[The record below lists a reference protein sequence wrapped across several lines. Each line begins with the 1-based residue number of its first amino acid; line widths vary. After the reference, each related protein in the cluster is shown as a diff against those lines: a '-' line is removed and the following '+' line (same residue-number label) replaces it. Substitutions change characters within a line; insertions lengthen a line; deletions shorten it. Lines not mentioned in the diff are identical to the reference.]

1 MAIKELFYDNR
12 PQVLLDPLASQ
23 RIDPRFKYTRG
34 STGTYVDVNGIIQ
47 TASANE
53 PRFNYDL
60 VTGESLGLL
69 LEEERTNL
77 FTSSNFTQSAPTAI
91 PTNWF
96 SWNPLTFLTSQT
108 LSPDGVSV
116 GLFHGSINI
125 NGGGIR
131 KDLTGLT
138 AGGTYYLSYYVKGL
152 TTGELTYFTNN
163 NSKGTTTGTTLEAT
177 NRAWFAATKV
187 RFSCGNLNGTGAGG
201 ASTVALTTDWRRVGA
216 VVKAD
221 SAGSARIIISNNV
234 FDVGTGNGDEGGTWM
249 VWGAQFEAGSF
260 STSYITTTG
269 STVTRAQ
276 DLLSVETPLPATG
289 SIYIDARAIGAEE
302 NDTLLSLKNDSNDKI
317 DLAYLSNTA
326 TYNSLALIANYDG
339 VSKSSLPLPVPTT
352 DRERNIITYGA
363 NNYQYGRDSSR
374 FAPSLSSSVPTNLN
388 KLSIGHDAVDPTKA
402 FNGYIN
408 TVYAWSGE
416 LTREVAEALVRGE
429 IDPINADTYNPTGP
443 AGSLALVINT
453 QGAAANG
460 EKTFTLPAESVA
472 TDNDIV
478 ITWGDG
484 AESGLDGA
492 AAELGAI
499 GLTHDYPSAGI
510 YPVWVE
516 GKMQNIKYNNISN
529 ADDLLL
535 IAAWGTGD
543 TLTSPSTMNG
553 AFYGCGQMDFSSSA
567 RNTNRPNTSAV
578 TDWTNAFR
586 DCSSITGTFPSFDF
600 TAATTFSST
609 WRGCSS
615 LASVPAIFVAD
626 GDVTQNVTSFG
637 DAWRGCSSLTS
648 FPLINTSS
656 GTSFSDA
663 WSGCNSLTSFP
674 LINTSSGTSFS
685 FAWYGCNSL
694 TSFPLINTLSGISFG
709 GAWQSCNSLTSFPL
723 INTSSGTSFSLAWR
737 DCSSLTSFPLIDTSS
752 GTNFSFAWYNCNS
765 LASFPLINTSSGT
778 NFSNAWY
785 NCSSLTSFPLINTSS
800 GTNFSLAWN
809 GCSSLTSF
817 PLIDTS
823 SGTNFSFAW
832 YNCNSLTSFPLINT
846 SSGTNFS
853 NAWYN
858 CSSLT
863 SFPLINTSSGT
874 NFSLAWNGCSSL
886 TSFPLIDTS
895 SGTNFSFAW
904 YNCNSLA
911 SFPLINTSSG
921 TNFSFAWYN
930 CSSLTDF
937 PAGFFDSWAGTPVNQ
952 CFYLTWDG
960 CSSLTATSVDNIL
973 VSIAASNVSAPS
985 GTGTHDKKITIDYDG
1000 TTLLGTT
1007 ATAIATLKSRNW
1019 DIYLNGVEQ

>member
-12 PQVLLDPLASQ
+12 PRVLLDPRASQ
-23 RIDPRFKYTRG
+23 RIDPRFTFTRN
-34 STGTYVDVNGIIQ
+34 SIGTFVDGNGIVQ

-53 PRFNYDL
+53 PRFDHDP

-69 LEEERTNL
+69 LENQSTNYKKQSSDL
-77 FTSSNFTQSAPTAI
+77 TDTTSGSWASGATNMTRVNETINGPAGLQQYTKITAI
-91 PTNWF
+91 PGN
-96 SWNPLTFLTSQT
+96 NKIIGGLTFMPSNNGDDVV
-108 LSPDGVSV
+108 LSIYIQRGNLD
-116 GLFHGSINI
+116 
-125 NGGGIR
+125 
-131 KDLTGLT
+131 
-138 AGGTYYLSYYVKGL
+138 
-152 TTGELTYFTNN
+152 YF
-163 NSKGTTTGTTLEAT
+163 
-177 NRAWFAATKV
+177 WFAKQHQNSS
-187 RFSCGNLNGTGAGG
+187 FSPVYFDFNE
-201 ASTVALTTDWRRVGA
+201 
-216 VVKAD
+216 VKAYINYGQP
-221 SAGSARIIISNNV
+221 A
-234 FDVGTGNGDEGGTWM
+234 
-249 VWGAQFEAGSF
+249 
-260 STSYITTTG
+260 TSYIPTTS

-276 DLLSVETPLPATG
+276 DLLSVEAPLPATG
-289 SIYIDARAIGAEE
+289 SVYIDARAIDAKE

-352 DRERNIITYGA
+352 ARERNIITYGA

-429 IDPINADTYNPTGP
+429 IDAINADTYSPTGP

-453 QGAAANG
+453 QGTAANG

-478 ITWGDG
+478 IKWGDG
-484 AESGLDGA
+484 TESGLDGA

-510 YPVWVE
+510 YPVWVG

-529 ADDLLL
+529 KDDLLL
-535 IAAWGTGD
+535 IAAWGTGNM
-543 TLTSPSTMNG
+543 LTSPSTMNG
-553 AFYGCGQMDFSSSA
+553 AFYGCSQMDFSSSA

-609 WRGCSS
+609 WNGCSS

-637 DAWRGCSSLTS
+637 S
-648 FPLINTSS
+648 
-656 GTSFSDA
+656 
-663 WSGCNSLTSFP
+663 
-674 LINTSSGTSFS
+674 
-685 FAWYGCNSL
+685 
-694 TSFPLINTLSGISFG
+694 
-709 GAWQSCNSLTSFPL
+709 
-723 INTSSGTSFSLAWR
+723 AWR
-737 DCSSLTSFPLIDTSS
+737 D
-752 GTNFSFAWYNCNS
+752 
-765 LASFPLINTSSGT
+765 
-778 NFSNAWY
+778 
-785 NCSSLTSFPLINTSS
+785 CSSLTSFPLINTSS
-800 GTNFSLAWN
+800 GTNFSVAWRN
-809 GCSSLTSF
+809 CSSLTSFPLINTSSGTDFGSAWRDCSSLTSFPLINTSSGTNFTTAWSGCSSLTSFPLINTSSGTNFGNAWSGCSSLTSF

-823 SGTNFSFAW
+823 LGTNFTTAW
-832 YNCNSLTSFPLINT
+832 SGCSSLTSFPLINT

-863 SFPLINTSSGT
+863 SFPLIDTSSSTSFGVAWY
-874 NFSLAWNGCSSL
+874 NCSSLTSFPLIDTSLSTSFGNAWNGCSSL
-886 TSFPLIDTS
+886 TSFPLINTS
-895 SGTNFSFAW
+895 SGTNFGYAW
-904 YNCNSLA
+904 RDCSSLT

-921 TNFSFAWYN
+921 TDFRVAWYN

-937 PAGFFDSWAGTPVNQ
+937 PANFFDSWAATPVDE

-973 VSIAASNVSAPS
+973 VSIAASGVSAPS
-985 GTGTHDKKITIDYDG
+985 GTDTNDRKITIDYDG
-1000 TTLLGTT
+1000 TTLLSTT
-1007 ATAIATLKSRNW
+1007 VTAITTLKPRNW

>member
-12 PQVLLDPLASQ
+12 PRVLLDPRASQ
-23 RIDPRFKYTRG
+23 RIDPRFTFTRN
-34 STGTYVDVNGIIQ
+34 SIGTFVDGNGIVQ

-53 PRFNYDL
+53 PRFDHDP

-69 LEEERTNL
+69 IEESRTNKL
-77 FTSSNFTQSAPTAI
+77 PYSTAIGGTGWVKQGAAADYTTNTTEVAAPDGTFTALKWQPSALPQYLYRNVSNVGTTQSTM
-91 PTNWF
+91 
-96 SWNPLTFLTSQT
+96 
-108 LSPDGVSV
+108 SV
-116 GLFHGSINI
+116 
-125 NGGGIR
+125 
-131 KDLTGLT
+131 
-138 AGGTYYLSYYVKGL
+138 
-152 TTGELTYFTNN
+152 
-163 NSKGTTTGTTLEAT
+163 
-177 NRAWFAATKV
+177 WV
-187 RFSCGNLNGTGAGG
+187 RCPSGQTGAFFMNLFSPTQSKSGFT
-201 ASTVALTTDWRRVGA
+201 ATDQWQRFIWTFTPQSQISVYPIVPTTQSRVYYIWA
-216 VVKAD
+216 PQL
-221 SAGSARIIISNNV
+221 
-234 FDVGTGNGDEGGTWM
+234 E
-249 VWGAQFEAGSF
+249 QGSF
-260 STSYITTTG
+260 ATSYIPTTS

-276 DLLSVETPLPATG
+276 DLLSVEAPLPATG
-289 SIYIDARAIGAEE
+289 SVYIDARAIDAKE

-352 DRERNIITYGA
+352 ARERNIITYGA

-429 IDPINADTYNPTGP
+429 IDAINADTYSPTGP

-453 QGAAANG
+453 QGTAANG

-478 ITWGDG
+478 IKWGDG
-484 AESGLDGA
+484 TESGLDGA

-510 YPVWVE
+510 YPVWVG

-529 ADDLLL
+529 KNDLLL
-535 IAAWGTGD
+535 IAAWGTGNM
-543 TLTSPSTMNG
+543 LTSPSTMNG
-553 AFYGCGQMDFSSSA
+553 AFYGCSQMDFSSSA

-609 WRGCSS
+609 WNGCSS

-626 GDVTQNVTSFG
+626 GDVTQNVTNF
-637 DAWRGCSSLTS
+637 T
-648 FPLINTSS
+648 T
-656 GTSFSDA
+656 
-663 WSGCNSLTSFP
+663 
-674 LINTSSGTSFS
+674 
-685 FAWYGCNSL
+685 
-694 TSFPLINTLSGISFG
+694 
-709 GAWQSCNSLTSFPL
+709 
-723 INTSSGTSFSLAWR
+723 AWR
-737 DCSSLTSFPLIDTSS
+737 D
-752 GTNFSFAWYNCNS
+752 
-765 LASFPLINTSSGT
+765 
-778 NFSNAWY
+778 
-785 NCSSLTSFPLINTSS
+785 CSSLTSFPLINTSS
-800 GTNFSLAWN
+800 GTNFSVAWRN
-809 GCSSLTSF
+809 CSSLTSFPLINTSSGTDFGSAWRDCSSLTSFPLINTSSGTNFTTAWSGCSSLTSFPLINTSSGTNFGNAWSGCSSLTSF

-823 SGTNFSFAW
+823 LGTNFTTAW
-832 YNCNSLTSFPLINT
+832 SGCSSLTSFPLINT

-863 SFPLINTSSGT
+863 SFPLIVTSSSTSFGT
-874 NFSLAWNGCSSL
+874 AWYNCSSLTSFPLIDTSSSTSFGNAWNGCSSL
-886 TSFPLIDTS
+886 TSFPLI
-895 SGTNFSFAW
+895 
-904 YNCNSLA
+904 
-911 SFPLINTSSG
+911 NTSSG
-921 TNFSFAWYN
+921 TNFGSAWRDCSSLTSFPLINTFSGTDFRVAWYN

-937 PAGFFDSWAGTPVNQ
+937 PANFFDSWAATPVDE

-985 GTGTHDKKITIDYDG
+985 GTGTHDKKITIDYDS
-1000 TTLLGTT
+1000 TTLLSTT

>member
-12 PQVLLDPLASQ
+12 PRVLLDPRASQ
-23 RIDPRFKYTRG
+23 RIDPRFTFTRD
-34 STGTYVDVNGIIQ
+34 SVGTFVDDSGIVQ

-53 PRFNYDL
+53 PRFDHNP

-69 LEEERTNL
+69 LENQSTNYKKQSSDL
-77 FTSSNFTQSAPTAI
+77 TDTTSGSWASGATNMTRVNETINGPAGLQQYTKITAI
-91 PTNWF
+91 PGN
-96 SWNPLTFLTSQT
+96 NKIIGGLTFMPSNNGDDVVLSIYIQRGNLDYFWFAKQHQNSSFSPVYFDFNEVKAYINYGQPGLTVPPGDCT
-108 LSPDGVSV
+108 IKDL
-116 GLFHGSINI
+116 
-125 NGGGIR
+125 GGGWFYLAFTVKEKGPGASQRMMLIPLNE
-131 KDLTGLT
+131 KYPTTSGSGVPT
-138 AGGTYYLSYYVKGL
+138 A
-152 TTGELTYFTNN
+152 
-163 NSKGTTTGTTLEAT
+163 TGTTEYYYA
-177 NRAWFAATKV
+177 
-187 RFSCGNLNGTGAGG
+187 
-201 ASTVALTTDWRRVGA
+201 
-216 VVKAD
+216 
-221 SAGSARIIISNNV
+221 
-234 FDVGTGNGDEGGTWM
+234 
-249 VWGAQFEAGSF
+249 WGAQCEHLKKRP
-260 STSYITTTG
+260 TSYIPTAT
-269 STVTRAQ
+269 SAVTRAQ
-276 DLLSVETPLPATG
+276 DLVSVETPLPATG
-289 SIYIDARAIGAEE
+289 SIYIDARAISANE
-302 NDTLLSLKNDSNDKI
+302 NDTLLSLKNDSNDKV

-374 FAPSLSSSVPTNLN
+374 FAPSLSSSVPTGLN

-416 LTREVAEALVRGE
+416 LTPEVAKALVRGE
-429 IDPINADTYNPTGP
+429 IDAINADTYDPTGP

-484 AESGLDGA
+484 TESGLDGA

-510 YPVWVE
+510 YPVSVE
-516 GKMQNIKYNNISN
+516 GKMQNIKYNNNISN
-529 ADDLLL
+529 KDDLLL
-535 IAAWGTGD
+535 IAAWGTD
-543 TLTSPSTMNG
+543 DMLTSPSTMNG
-553 AFYGCGQMDFSSSA
+553 AFFGCSQMDFSSSA

-600 TAATTFSST
+600 TAATAFSST

-626 GDVTQNVTSFG
+626 GDVTQNVTSFSN
-637 DAWRGCSSLTS
+637 AWNGCNSFTSFPLINTSSGTIFGNAWNGCSSLTS

-656 GTSFSDA
+656 GTSFDS
-663 WSGCNSLTSFP
+663 T
-674 LINTSSGTSFS
+674 
-685 FAWYGCNSL
+685 
-694 TSFPLINTLSGISFG
+694 
-709 GAWQSCNSLTSFPL
+709 
-723 INTSSGTSFSLAWR
+723 WR
-737 DCSSLTSFPLIDTSS
+737 D
-752 GTNFSFAWYNCNS
+752 
-765 LASFPLINTSSGT
+765 
-778 NFSNAWY
+778 
-785 NCSSLTSFPLINTSS
+785 CSSLTSFPLINTSS
-800 GTNFSLAWN
+800 GTNFLQAWY
-809 GCSSLTSF
+809 GCSGLTSF
-817 PLIDTS
+817 PLINTS
-823 SGTNFSFAW
+823 SGTSFDSTW
-832 YNCNSLTSFPLINT
+832 RDCSSLTSFPLINT

-853 NAWYN
+853 NAWN
-858 CSSLT
+858 GCSSLT

-874 NFSLAWNGCSSL
+874 GFGSAWRDCSSLTSFPLINTSSGTIFGNAWNGCSSLTSFPLIITSLGTSFSGAWNGCSSL

-895 SGTNFSFAW
+895 SSTNFGDAW
-904 YNCNSLA
+904 D
-911 SFPLINTSSG
+911 G
-921 TNFSFAWYN
+921 

-937 PAGFFDSWAGTPVNQ
+937 PANFFDSWAATPVDE

-973 VSIAASNVSAPS
+973 VSIAASGVSAPS
-985 GTGTHDKKITIDYDG
+985 GTDTNDKKITIDYDG
-1000 TTLLGTT
+1000 TPLPGTT
-1007 ATAIATLKSRNW
+1007 ATAIATLQSRDW
-1019 DIYLNGVEQ
+1019 EIYLNNVLQ